1 VFTVNKDVVRS
12 FILDDTRTW
21 QMSWRPEIALLIFCA
36 VLLSPEKLEL
46 FRCVTMNRNLSLMQS
61 WSKKMSSLERALLQI
76 NFGLVRISKTGL

>member
-1 VFTVNKDVVRS
+1 MFTVNKDVVRS

-46 FRCVTMNRNLSLMQS
+46 FRCVTVNRNLSLMQS
-61 WSKKMSSLERALLQI
+61 WSKKMSSLERALLKI
-76 NFGLVRISKTGL
+76 NFGLVRISKTGH